1 MQQESQNWIRDFDG
15 LTYSAIFNKFPKI
28 TVSKLYYI
36 LVSLSVMTLI
46 QVSVLKTIWISDL
59 KIKNNSKITYSA

>member
-15 LTYSAIFNKFPKI
+15 LTYSAVLTNSYNSFK
-28 TVSKLYYI
+28 TVLYA

-46 QVSVLKTIWISDL
+46 SVLKDYLISDL
-59 KIKNNSKITYSA
+59 KIKMQFKTYSA

>member
-15 LTYSAIFNKFPKI
+15 LTYSAILTNSLNNSFK
-28 TVSKLYYI
+28 TVLYA

-46 QVSVLKTIWISDL
+46 QVSVLKDYLISDL
-59 KIKNNSKITYSA
+59 KIKMQFKITYSA